1 MVAERHQQ
9 QQSPGKVAAF
19 NLAEAGFG
27 DRPDLDDDG
36 RERRTGNAASS
47 TIPPAA
53 CAVHAS
59 ICARAPSSERGMPDE
74 LNQP

>member
-1 MVAERHQQ
+1 MVTTE
-9 QQSPGKVAAF
+9 QQSAGKVAAF

-53 CAVHAS
+53 CACIYLCSSTIVREGHA
-59 ICARAPSSERGMPDE
+59 
-74 LNQP
+74 

>member
-53 CAVHAS
+53 CACIYLCSSTIVREGHA
-59 ICARAPSSERGMPDE
+59 
-74 LNQP
+74 

>member
-1 MVAERHQQ
+1 MVTTEQQ
-9 QQSPGKVAAF
+9 PAGKVAAF

-53 CAVHAS
+53 CACIYLCSSTIVREGHA
-59 ICARAPSSERGMPDE
+59 
-74 LNQP
+74 

>member
-9 QQSPGKVAAF
+9 QQSAGKVAAF
-19 NLAEAGFG
+19 NLAEAGFGDPAEAGFG

-53 CAVHAS
+53 CACIYLCSSTIVREGHA
-59 ICARAPSSERGMPDE
+59 
-74 LNQP
+74 